1 MMRLVRLLT
10 VFLMLALS
18 LGCSPSDPLAVSDAW
33 VRATA
38 PGQEAGAAYMTL
50 SSSEDLMLARVES
63 PAAGTVE
70 IHMMSMEGDVM
81 RMRMLENLPL
91 KAGEPVQLEPGGY
104 HLMLFDLKQPLKPD
118 TTIPFKLHLQD
129 AQGKMMELSVS
140 APVRNTRD

>member
-1 MMRLVRLLT
+1 MMRLVRLLI

-18 LGCSPSDPLAVSDAW
+18 LGCSPSEPLAVSDAW

-104 HLMLFDLKQPLKPD
+104 HLMLFDLKQPLESG
-118 TTIPFKLHLQD
+118 TTVPFTLHLQD
-129 AQGKMMELSVS
+129 VQGKTFELVVD
-140 APVRNTRD
+140 APVRSAND